1 MYQVYFVPI
10 FNPIAIMGGGGFHQ
24 QNSILNFTNLVN
36 ISKLEFGQN
45 MKLSMPDHI
54 ILHWMHLLY
63 IYKSY
68 SQNNFFSTYYYP
80 GGYKSTNT
88 KKSLFLLTGG
98 AFPPTLVTLFLST
111 GGEIRLG

>member
-1 MYQVYFVPI
+1 MVL
-10 FNPIAIMGGGGFHQ
+10 HQ
-24 QNSILNFTNLVN
+24 QNSILNLTNFVDSRKVK
-36 ISKLEFGQN
+36 IGQN
-45 MKLSMPDHI
+45 IKLSMPDHI

-68 SQNNFFSTYYYP
+68 SQNNFFPTYYYP
-80 GGYKSTNT
+80 GGYKNTNT

-111 GGEIRLG
+111 GGEIRLGWVKLGKVNLG